1 MLSLAIAT
9 LVVLLGSAICSASE
23 AALLSL
29 PLIRVRQLAE
39 SRRPAALAL
48 LAIKEQISRPLAAL
62 VVLNNLF
69 NILGS
74 IIIGSLAAQVLQSA
88 WIGIFSAVLTL
99 LIILFGEIVPKTL
112 GTRFAQTLAL
122 VSAQPLRWLTRLL
135 LPIIWLLEHF
145 TAPFNEGSPQLT
157 TDEQEIQLLA
167 SIGHQEGAIEQDE
180 LEMIQRVFQLNDLN
194 ASDVMTPRVAI
205 TYLWGEDQL
214 ETVKAEILASQHSR
228 IVIVDD
234 SIDAVC
240 GIALKTE
247 LLAALLA
254 GQGDLL
260 LSALARPAHFVP
272 ETVRADK
279 LLKTFQKVREHLFI
293 VLDEYG
299 GVAGVVT
306 LEDVLEVL
314 TGEIVDETD
323 RNVDLRAIARFRR
336 RQILHQ
342 RGLDES

>member
-9 LVVLLGSAICSASE
+9 LVVLIGSALCSASE

-48 LAIKEQISRPLAAL
+48 LAIKEQISRPLATL

-88 WIGIFSAVLTL
+88 WIGVFSAVLTL

-112 GTRFAQTLAL
+112 GTRFAQTLSL
-122 VSAQPLRWLTRLL
+122 ISAQPLRWLTRLL

-234 SIDAVC
+234 SIDAVS

-254 GQGDLL
+254 GQGNLP

-342 RGLDES
+342 RGLDEA